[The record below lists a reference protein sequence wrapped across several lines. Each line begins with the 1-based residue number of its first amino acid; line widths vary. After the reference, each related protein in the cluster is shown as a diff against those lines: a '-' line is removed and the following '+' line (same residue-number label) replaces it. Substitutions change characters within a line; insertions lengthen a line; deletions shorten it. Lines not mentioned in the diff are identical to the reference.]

1 MVLHGYTCSC
11 LDGRSQLSGNC
22 QISQNSS
29 PVNRHMNI
37 LENHM
42 ILVLAIEHA
51 QLVKEHV
58 KNGYQTNNVI
68 GYSRVI
74 RTHRIEQ

>member
-1 MVLHGYTCSC
+1 
-11 LDGRSQLSGNC
+11 
-22 QISQNSS
+22 
-29 PVNRHMNI
+29 
-37 LENHM
+37 M